1 MLESPNYPQKYL
13 PNYNCMWMIQAPLGN
28 KLNISFVHFD
38 LEEGARPF
46 APDPKDCRYDYLEV
60 RAWLL
65 CNIRASVWMITKV
78 QGYEFFTQRSVQ
90 EVCFL
95 YFSPLSTHNKL
106 VLFSFS

>member
-38 LEEGARPF
+38 LEEGTRPF

-65 CNIRASVWMITKV
+65 CNIRASVWMITK
-78 QGYEFFTQRSVQ
+78 GEQ
-90 EVCFL
+90 EVCLL
-95 YFSPLSTHNKL
+95 YFSALSTHNKL

>member
-1 MLESPNYPQKYL
+1 MIFKFVSECNITLRSHYGVLESPNYPQRYL

-46 APDPKDCRYDYLEV
+46 APPPADPKDCRFDYLEV

-65 CNIRASVWMITKV
+65 CNIRASVWMVTKV
-78 QGYEFFTQRSVQ
+78 QG
-90 EVCFL
+90 
-95 YFSPLSTHNKL
+95 
-106 VLFSFS
+106 